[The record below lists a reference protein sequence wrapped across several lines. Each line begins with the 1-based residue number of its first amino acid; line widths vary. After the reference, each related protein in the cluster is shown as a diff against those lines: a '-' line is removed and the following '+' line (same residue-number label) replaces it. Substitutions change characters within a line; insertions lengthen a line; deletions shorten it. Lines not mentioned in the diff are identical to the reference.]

1 MAVQKQQTGQKNQV
15 DTTGFAIGR
24 QNYLY
29 LIIGFSIVI
38 LGFLLMSG
46 GGSDD
51 PAIFSEDIF
60 SWRRI
65 TLAPTI
71 SLAGFVFIIWAI
83 MKKPKRNP
91 S

>member
-1 MAVQKQQTGQKNQV
+1 MAVQKQSGGTG
-15 DTTGFAIGR
+15 DFAIGK

-29 LIIGFSIVI
+29 LIIGFAIVI

-46 GGSDD
+46 GGSED
-51 PAIFSEDIF
+51 PKVFNEDVF

-65 TLAPTI
+65 TLAPI
-71 SLAGFVFIIWAI
+71 VSLAGFVFIIWAI
-83 MKKPKRNP
+83 MKKPKNNP